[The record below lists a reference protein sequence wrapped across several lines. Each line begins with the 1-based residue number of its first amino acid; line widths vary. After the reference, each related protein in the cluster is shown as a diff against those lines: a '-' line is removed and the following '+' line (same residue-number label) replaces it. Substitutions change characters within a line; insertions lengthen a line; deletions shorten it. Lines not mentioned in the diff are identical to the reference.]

1 MFCNL
6 ISAISMNEEKQAS
19 INQRTIPPLLN
30 SVCSC
35 LIGIPPTVLLDMLL
49 DKETVEE
56 QLQQGA
62 NQPTAGQEGNLDDDE
77 IERLK
82 NVVILLIEQ
91 FKSDKSCLQVVA
103 FALLWKYVKNILFG
117 ISNIFLPLHELIPKQ
132 LNISKNSYIKRRPL
146 SSINLK
152 HVVVVGLR

>member
-1 MFCNL
+1 
-6 ISAISMNEEKQAS
+6 MNEEKQAS
-19 INQRTIPPLLN
+19 INQRTIPYLLN

-62 NQPTAGQEGNLDDDE
+62 NQPTVGQEGNLNDDE

-82 NVVILLIEQ
+82 NVVILLTEL
-91 FKSDKSCLQVVA
+91 FKSDNSCLQVVA
-103 FALLWKYVKNILFG
+103 FALHWK
-117 ISNIFLPLHELIPKQ
+117 
-132 LNISKNSYIKRRPL
+132 
-146 SSINLK
+146 
-152 HVVVVGLR
+152 